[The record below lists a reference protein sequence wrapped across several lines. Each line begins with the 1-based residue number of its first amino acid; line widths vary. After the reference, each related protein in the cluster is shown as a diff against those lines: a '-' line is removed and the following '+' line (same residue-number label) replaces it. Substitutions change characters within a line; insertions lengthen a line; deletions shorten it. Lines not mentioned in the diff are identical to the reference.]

1 MSANDKGVLLVF
13 ASDALAAEEWRMQ
26 QVGDPQAAAA
36 MKMSHEAH
44 AAAKELRDAAEAVC
58 ERGTDSPLWQRLE
71 AALARFDGAQ
81 P

>member
-1 MSANDKGVLLVF
+1 MSAPVNVLAVMDRGIVF
-13 ASDALAAEEWRMQ
+13 ADRTGSSEDSTDAR
-26 QVGDPQAAAA
+26 
-36 MKMSHEAH
+36 EAR

-71 AALARFDGAQ
+71 AALVRFDGAQ

>member
-1 MSANDKGVLLVF
+1 MSGDSRGVLSVMDRGIVF
-13 ASDALAAEEWRMQ
+13 ADRTGSSED
-26 QVGDPQAAAA
+26 QAKAR
-36 MKMSHEAH
+36 EAH

-71 AALARFDGAQ
+71 AALVRFDGAQ